1 MATKLYFGNLSPEIT
16 LDMLK
21 NLLIEYDVPIV
32 PDTVQLKNHFAFVEV
47 QDNASAEETIRKL
60 HGYNFHGSV
69 ITVEHSVQRN
79 RGRSRTT
86 KVSISN
92 IPIHAPDE
100 DVRHLASTFGTIKE
114 CHIHEMNDT
123 KTASVTY
130 EAPEQAAQAVNHLRG
145 HKYCEG
151 SYLDV
156 NYVNENGGRN
166 YYRNRYNPGG
176 GNQYGGYGNR
186 NQGQSQDFPLRM
198 LVPNVMV
205 GAIIGKGGQTIRT
218 ITGATKAKVD
228 VHRKENI
235 GPEKPITI
243 YGSAD
248 SCSEACRK
256 IVEIM
261 QQESVATGQSTDDE
275 TSDPPSSEDVPLK
288 LLAHNSLVGRLIG
301 RNGTTLKKI
310 MQDSGARI
318 TISNFQELTL
328 YNMER
333 TITILG
339 TLDDQCKAEK
349 LIMQKLRVSY
359 DADMQNIMQHQSM
372 FPGLNPMA
380 MLSGLLPGLPNP
392 NSRANPYNGP
402 MTEPNAMQTNPA
414 MFPGILPPAAAA
426 LAMQQQMQ
434 QPQPSE
440 KSDLWVP
447 GGVVG
452 ALIGPGGQ
460 NIRSASRQANATIK
474 IAPADQSAQGQ
485 AERKVSIT
493 GSPDAQWKVQYWV
506 FSKVGQE
513 GYAGS
518 DVEERRWGH
527 FSAGA
532 RLHPAE
538 LPVLRAEIPV
548 PSNMVGRIIGK
559 RGASVQGLQK
569 NTSARIEVPRNK
581 QGDENGEVPVTI
593 VGNFYSVQSAQR
605 QIRKLVSQAQQ
616 QQQGQGPMQQ
626 RRPPGP
632 PKHVNMQ

>member
-359 DADMQNIMQHQSM
+359 DADMQNIM
-372 FPGLNPMA
+372 
-380 MLSGLLPGLPNP
+380 
-392 NSRANPYNGP
+392 
-402 MTEPNAMQTNPA
+402 TEPNAMQTNPA

-518 DVEERRWGH
+518 DVEGYT
-527 FSAGA
+527 GNNV
-532 RLHPAE
+532 
-538 LPVLRAEIPV
+538 VLRAEIPV

>member
-261 QQESVATGQSTDDE
+261 QQESVATGQS
-275 TSDPPSSEDVPLK
+275 EDVPLK

-359 DADMQNIMQHQSM
+359 DADMQNI
-372 FPGLNPMA
+372 
-380 MLSGLLPGLPNP
+380 
-392 NSRANPYNGP
+392 

-518 DVEERRWGH
+518 DV
-527 FSAGA
+527 
-532 RLHPAE
+532 
-538 LPVLRAEIPV
+538 VLRAEIPV

>member
-79 RGRSRTT
+79 RGSRTT

-359 DADMQNIMQHQSM
+359 DADMQNIM
-372 FPGLNPMA
+372 
-380 MLSGLLPGLPNP
+380 
-392 NSRANPYNGP
+392 
-402 MTEPNAMQTNPA
+402 TEPNAMQTNPA

-518 DVEERRWGH
+518 DVV
-527 FSAGA
+527 
-532 RLHPAE
+532 
-538 LPVLRAEIPV
+538 VLRAEIPV

>member
-1 MATKLYFGNLSPEIT
+1 MSTSG
-16 LDMLK
+16 
-21 NLLIEYDVPIV
+21 
-32 PDTVQLKNHFAFVEV
+32 
-47 QDNASAEETIRKL
+47 EES
-60 HGYNFHGSV
+60 GS
-69 ITVEHSVQRN
+69 TGSGEFELADA
-79 RGRSRTT
+79 GRTT

-92 IPIHAPDE
+92 IPNQATDE
-100 DVRHLASTFGTIKE
+100 DIRHLAATFGTIKE
-114 CHIHEMNDT
+114 CHTHEMNET
-123 KTASVTY
+123 KTANVTY

-176 GNQYGGYGNR
+176 GNQGYGGYGNR
-186 NQGQSQDFPLRM
+186 IQGQSQDFPLRM

-228 VHRKENI
+228 VHRKENM
-235 GPEKPITI
+235 GQEKPITI
-243 YGSAD
+243 YGSPEA
-248 SCSEACRK
+248 CSEACRK
-256 IVEIM
+256 ILEIM
-261 QQESVATGQSTDDE
+261 QQESNATTAQSTDDE
-275 TSDPPSSEDVPLK
+275 RSDPPSSEDVPLK

-301 RNGTTLKKI
+301 KAGVTLKKI
-310 MQDSGARI
+310 MQDSNTRI
-318 TISNFQELTL
+318 SISNMQELTL
-328 YNMER
+328 YNWER
-333 TITILG
+333 TVTISG
-339 TLDDQCKAEK
+339 EVNAQCKAEK
-349 LIMQKLRVSY
+349 FIMQKLRASY
-359 DADMQNIMQHQSM
+359 EADMQNIT
-372 FPGLNPMA
+372 
-380 MLSGLLPGLPNP
+380 
-392 NSRANPYNGP
+392 
-402 MTEPNAMQTNPA
+402 TEPNAMPGNPA

-485 AERKVSIT
+485 GERKVSIT
-493 GSPDAQWKVQYWV
+493 GSPDAQWKVQWWV
-506 FSKVGQE
+506 FTKVGQE
-513 GYAGS
+513 AYAGN
-518 DVEERRWGH
+518 DV
-527 FSAGA
+527 
-532 RLHPAE
+532 
-538 LPVLRAEIPV
+538 VLRAEIPV

-593 VGNFYSVQSAQR
+593 VGNFYAVQSAQR
-605 QIRKLVSQAQQ
+605 QIRKLVTQAQQ
-616 QQQGQGPMQQ
+616 QQQGQGPMQ
-626 RRPPGP
+626 RRQPGP

>member
-1 MATKLYFGNLSPEIT
+1 MAAGAPDAALAVPGPVVPCPPV
-16 LDMLK
+16 
-21 NLLIEYDVPIV
+21 LLPGPRPPFPMFPPLCPNVP
-32 PDTVQLKNHFAFVEV
+32 VQFQQQAGFPLQGFP
-47 QDNASAEETIRKL
+47 
-60 HGYNFHGSV
+60 GYNFHGSV
-69 ITVEHSVQRN
+69 MTVEHSVQRN

-92 IPIHAPDE
+92 IPNQATDE
-100 DVRHLASTFGTIKE
+100 DIRHLAATFGTIKE
-114 CHIHEMNDT
+114 CHTHEMNET
-123 KTASVTY
+123 KTANVTY

-176 GNQYGGYGNR
+176 GNQGYGGYGNR
-186 NQGQSQDFPLRM
+186 IQGQSQDFPLRM

-228 VHRKENI
+228 VHRKENM
-235 GPEKPITI
+235 GQEKPITI
-243 YGSAD
+243 YGSPEA
-248 SCSEACRK
+248 CSEACRK
-256 IVEIM
+256 ILEIM
-261 QQESVATGQSTDDE
+261 QQESNATTAQSTDDE
-275 TSDPPSSEDVPLK
+275 RSDPPSSEDVPLK

-301 RNGTTLKKI
+301 KAGVTLKKI
-310 MQDSGARI
+310 MQDSNTRI
-318 TISNFQELTL
+318 SISNMQELTL
-328 YNMER
+328 YNWER
-333 TITILG
+333 TVTISG
-339 TLDDQCKAEK
+339 EVNAQCKAEK
-349 LIMQKLRVSY
+349 FIMQKLRASY
-359 DADMQNIMQHQSM
+359 EADMQNIT
-372 FPGLNPMA
+372 
-380 MLSGLLPGLPNP
+380 
-392 NSRANPYNGP
+392 
-402 MTEPNAMQTNPA
+402 TEPNAMPGNPA

-485 AERKVSIT
+485 GERKVSIT
-493 GSPDAQWKVQYWV
+493 GSPDAQWKVQWWV
-506 FSKVGQE
+506 FTKVGQE
-513 GYAGS
+513 AYAGN
-518 DVEERRWGH
+518 DV
-527 FSAGA
+527 
-532 RLHPAE
+532 
-538 LPVLRAEIPV
+538 VLRAEIPV

-593 VGNFYSVQSAQR
+593 VGNFYAVQSAQR
-605 QIRKLVSQAQQ
+605 QIRKLVTQAQQ
-616 QQQGQGPMQQ
+616 QQQGQGPMQ
-626 RRPPGP
+626 RRQPGP

>member
-1 MATKLYFGNLSPEIT
+1 MATKLYFGNLSPDIT

-21 NLLIEYDVPIV
+21 NLLLEYDVPIV

-47 QDNASAEETIRKL
+47 QDNATAEETIRKL

-69 ITVEHSVQRN
+69 MTVEHSVQRN
-79 RGRSRTT
+79 RGSRTT

-92 IPIHAPDE
+92 IPNQATDE
-100 DVRHLASTFGTIKE
+100 DIRHLAATFGTIKE
-114 CHIHEMNDT
+114 CHTHEMNET
-123 KTASVTY
+123 KTANVTY

-176 GNQYGGYGNR
+176 GNQGYGGYGNR
-186 NQGQSQDFPLRM
+186 IQGQSQDFPLRM

-228 VHRKENI
+228 VHRKENM
-235 GPEKPITI
+235 GQEKPITI
-243 YGSAD
+243 YGSPEA
-248 SCSEACRK
+248 CSEACRK
-256 IVEIM
+256 ILEIM
-261 QQESVATGQSTDDE
+261 QQESNATTAQSTDDE
-275 TSDPPSSEDVPLK
+275 RSDPPSSEDVPLK

-301 RNGTTLKKI
+301 KAGVTLKKI
-310 MQDSGARI
+310 MQDSNTRI
-318 TISNFQELTL
+318 SISNMQELTL
-328 YNMER
+328 YNWER
-333 TITILG
+333 TVTISG
-339 TLDDQCKAEK
+339 EVNAQCKAEK
-349 LIMQKLRVSY
+349 FIMQKLRASY
-359 DADMQNIMQHQSM
+359 EADMQNIT
-372 FPGLNPMA
+372 
-380 MLSGLLPGLPNP
+380 
-392 NSRANPYNGP
+392 
-402 MTEPNAMQTNPA
+402 TEPNAMPGNPA

-485 AERKVSIT
+485 GERKVSIT
-493 GSPDAQWKVQYWV
+493 GSPDAQWKVQWWV
-506 FSKVGQE
+506 FTKVGQE
-513 GYAGS
+513 AYAGN
-518 DVEERRWGH
+518 DV
-527 FSAGA
+527 
-532 RLHPAE
+532 
-538 LPVLRAEIPV
+538 VLRAEIPV

-593 VGNFYSVQSAQR
+593 VGNFYAVQSAQR
-605 QIRKLVSQAQQ
+605 QIRKLVTQAQQ
-616 QQQGQGPMQQ
+616 QQQGQGPMQ
-626 RRPPGP
+626 RRQPGP

>member
-1 MATKLYFGNLSPEIT
+1 MAAGAPDAALAVPGPVVPCPPV
-16 LDMLK
+16 
-21 NLLIEYDVPIV
+21 LLPGPRPPFPMFPPLCPNVP
-32 PDTVQLKNHFAFVEV
+32 VQFQQQAGFPLQGFP
-47 QDNASAEETIRKL
+47 
-60 HGYNFHGSV
+60 GYNFHGSV
-69 ITVEHSVQRN
+69 MTVEHSVQRN

-92 IPIHAPDE
+92 IPNQATDE
-100 DVRHLASTFGTIKE
+100 DIRHLAATFGTIKE
-114 CHIHEMNDT
+114 CHTHEMNET
-123 KTASVTY
+123 KTANVTY

-176 GNQYGGYGNR
+176 GNQGYGGYGNR
-186 NQGQSQDFPLRM
+186 IQGQSQDFPLRM

-228 VHRKENI
+228 VHRKENM
-235 GPEKPITI
+235 GQEKPITI
-243 YGSAD
+243 YGSPEA
-248 SCSEACRK
+248 CSEACRK
-256 IVEIM
+256 ILEIM
-261 QQESVATGQSTDDE
+261 QQESNATTAQSTDDE
-275 TSDPPSSEDVPLK
+275 RSDPPSSEDVPLK

-301 RNGTTLKKI
+301 KAGVTLKKI
-310 MQDSGARI
+310 MQDSNTRI
-318 TISNFQELTL
+318 SISNMQELTL
-328 YNMER
+328 YNWER
-333 TITILG
+333 TVTISG
-339 TLDDQCKAEK
+339 EVNAQCKAEK
-349 LIMQKLRVSY
+349 FIMQKLRASY
-359 DADMQNIMQHQSM
+359 EADMQNIT
-372 FPGLNPMA
+372 
-380 MLSGLLPGLPNP
+380 
-392 NSRANPYNGP
+392 
-402 MTEPNAMQTNPA
+402 TEPNAMPGNPA

-485 AERKVSIT
+485 GERKVSIT
-493 GSPDAQWKVQYWV
+493 GSPDAQWKVQWWV
-506 FSKVGQE
+506 FTKVGQE
-513 GYAGS
+513 AYAGN
-518 DVEERRWGH
+518 DVVEGYT
-527 FSAGA
+527 GNNV
-532 RLHPAE
+532 
-538 LPVLRAEIPV
+538 VLRAEIPV

-593 VGNFYSVQSAQR
+593 VGNFYAVQSAQR
-605 QIRKLVSQAQQ
+605 QIRKLVTQAQQ
-616 QQQGQGPMQQ
+616 QQQGQGPMQ
-626 RRPPGP
+626 RRQPGP

>member
-1 MATKLYFGNLSPEIT
+1 MAAGAPDAALAVPGPVVPCPPV
-16 LDMLK
+16 
-21 NLLIEYDVPIV
+21 LLPGPRPPFPMFPPLCPNVP
-32 PDTVQLKNHFAFVEV
+32 VQFQQQAGFPLQGFP
-47 QDNASAEETIRKL
+47 
-60 HGYNFHGSV
+60 GYNFHGSV
-69 ITVEHSVQRN
+69 MTVEHSVQRN

-92 IPIHAPDE
+92 IPNQATDE
-100 DVRHLASTFGTIKE
+100 DIRHLAATFGTIKE
-114 CHIHEMNDT
+114 CHTHEMNET
-123 KTASVTY
+123 KTANVTY

-176 GNQYGGYGNR
+176 GNQGYGGYGNR
-186 NQGQSQDFPLRM
+186 IQGQSQDFPLRM

-228 VHRKENI
+228 VHRKENM
-235 GPEKPITI
+235 GQEKPITI
-243 YGSAD
+243 YGSPEA
-248 SCSEACRK
+248 CSEACRK
-256 IVEIM
+256 ILEIM
-261 QQESVATGQSTDDE
+261 QQESNATTAQSTDDE
-275 TSDPPSSEDVPLK
+275 RSDPPSSEDVPLK

-301 RNGTTLKKI
+301 KAGVTLKKI
-310 MQDSGARI
+310 MQDSNTRI
-318 TISNFQELTL
+318 SISNMQELTL
-328 YNMER
+328 YNWER
-333 TITILG
+333 TVTISG
-339 TLDDQCKAEK
+339 EVNAQCKAEK
-349 LIMQKLRVSY
+349 FIMQKLRASY
-359 DADMQNIMQHQSM
+359 EADMQNIT
-372 FPGLNPMA
+372 
-380 MLSGLLPGLPNP
+380 
-392 NSRANPYNGP
+392 
-402 MTEPNAMQTNPA
+402 TEPNAMPGNPA

-485 AERKVSIT
+485 GERKVSIT
-493 GSPDAQWKVQYWV
+493 GSPDAQWKVQWWV
-506 FSKVGQE
+506 FTKVGQE
-513 GYAGS
+513 AYAGN
-518 DVEERRWGH
+518 DVEGYT
-527 FSAGA
+527 GNNV
-532 RLHPAE
+532 
-538 LPVLRAEIPV
+538 VLRAEIPV

-593 VGNFYSVQSAQR
+593 VGNFYAVQSAQR
-605 QIRKLVSQAQQ
+605 QIRKLVTQAQQ
-616 QQQGQGPMQQ
+616 QQQGQGPMQ
-626 RRPPGP
+626 RRQPGP

>member
-79 RGRSRTT
+79 RGSRTT

-359 DADMQNIMQHQSM
+359 DADMQNIM
-372 FPGLNPMA
+372 
-380 MLSGLLPGLPNP
+380 
-392 NSRANPYNGP
+392 
-402 MTEPNAMQTNPA
+402 TEPNAMQTNPA

-518 DVEERRWGH
+518 DVEGYT
-527 FSAGA
+527 GNNV
-532 RLHPAE
+532 
-538 LPVLRAEIPV
+538 VLRAEIPV

>member
-1 MATKLYFGNLSPEIT
+1 MSRT
-16 LDMLK
+16 
-21 NLLIEYDVPIV
+21 
-32 PDTVQLKNHFAFVEV
+32 
-47 QDNASAEETIRKL
+47 
-60 HGYNFHGSV
+60 
-69 ITVEHSVQRN
+69 
-79 RGRSRTT
+79 RSRTT

-261 QQESVATGQSTDDE
+261 QQESVATGQS
-275 TSDPPSSEDVPLK
+275 EDVPLK

-359 DADMQNIMQHQSM
+359 DADMQNI
-372 FPGLNPMA
+372 
-380 MLSGLLPGLPNP
+380 
-392 NSRANPYNGP
+392 

-518 DVEERRWGH
+518 DVVEGYT
-527 FSAGA
+527 GNNV
-532 RLHPAE
+532 
-538 LPVLRAEIPV
+538 VLRAEIPV

>member
-79 RGRSRTT
+79 RGSRTT

-359 DADMQNIMQHQSM
+359 DADMQNIM
-372 FPGLNPMA
+372 
-380 MLSGLLPGLPNP
+380 
-392 NSRANPYNGP
+392 
-402 MTEPNAMQTNPA
+402 TEPNAMQTNPA

-518 DVEERRWGH
+518 DV
-527 FSAGA
+527 
-532 RLHPAE
+532 
-538 LPVLRAEIPV
+538 VLRAEIPV

>member
-1 MATKLYFGNLSPEIT
+1 MATKLYFGNLSPDIT

-21 NLLIEYDVPIV
+21 NLLLEYDVPIV

-47 QDNASAEETIRKL
+47 QDNATAEETIRKL

-69 ITVEHSVQRN
+69 MTVEHSVQRN

-92 IPIHAPDE
+92 IPNQATDE
-100 DVRHLASTFGTIKE
+100 DIRHLAATFGTIKE
-114 CHIHEMNDT
+114 CHTHEMNET
-123 KTASVTY
+123 KTANVTY

-176 GNQYGGYGNR
+176 GNQGYGGYGNR
-186 NQGQSQDFPLRM
+186 IQGQSQDFPLRM

-228 VHRKENI
+228 VHRKENM
-235 GPEKPITI
+235 GQEKPITI
-243 YGSAD
+243 YGSPEA
-248 SCSEACRK
+248 CSEACRK
-256 IVEIM
+256 ILEIM
-261 QQESVATGQSTDDE
+261 QQESNATTAQSTDDE
-275 TSDPPSSEDVPLK
+275 RSDPPSSEDVPLK

-301 RNGTTLKKI
+301 KAGVTLKKI
-310 MQDSGARI
+310 MQDSNTRI
-318 TISNFQELTL
+318 SISNMQELTL
-328 YNMER
+328 YNWER
-333 TITILG
+333 TVTISG
-339 TLDDQCKAEK
+339 EVNAQCKAEK
-349 LIMQKLRVSY
+349 FIMQKLRASY
-359 DADMQNIMQHQSM
+359 EADMQNIT
-372 FPGLNPMA
+372 
-380 MLSGLLPGLPNP
+380 
-392 NSRANPYNGP
+392 
-402 MTEPNAMQTNPA
+402 TEPNAMPGNPA

-485 AERKVSIT
+485 GERKVSIT
-493 GSPDAQWKVQYWV
+493 GSPDAQWKVQWWV
-506 FSKVGQE
+506 FTKVGQE
-513 GYAGS
+513 AYAGN
-518 DVEERRWGH
+518 DV
-527 FSAGA
+527 
-532 RLHPAE
+532 
-538 LPVLRAEIPV
+538 VLRAEIPV

-593 VGNFYSVQSAQR
+593 VGNFYAVQSAQR
-605 QIRKLVSQAQQ
+605 QIRKLVTQAQQ
-616 QQQGQGPMQQ
+616 QQQGQGPMQ
-626 RRPPGP
+626 RRQPGP

>member
-1 MATKLYFGNLSPEIT
+1 MAAGAPDAALAVPGPVVPCPPV
-16 LDMLK
+16 
-21 NLLIEYDVPIV
+21 LLPG
-32 PDTVQLKNHFAFVEV
+32 PRPPFPMFPQPPLFPHFPVQFPPQAGFPLQGFP
-47 QDNASAEETIRKL
+47 
-60 HGYNFHGSV
+60 GYNFHGSV

-359 DADMQNIMQHQSM
+359 DADMQNIM
-372 FPGLNPMA
+372 
-380 MLSGLLPGLPNP
+380 
-392 NSRANPYNGP
+392 
-402 MTEPNAMQTNPA
+402 TEPNAMQTNPA

-518 DVEERRWGH
+518 DV
-527 FSAGA
+527 
-532 RLHPAE
+532 
-538 LPVLRAEIPV
+538 VLRAEIPV

>member
-1 MATKLYFGNLSPEIT
+1 MATKLYFGNLSPDIT

-21 NLLIEYDVPIV
+21 NLLLEYDVPIV

-79 RGRSRTT
+79 RGSRTT

-92 IPIHAPDE
+92 IPIQAPDA
-100 DVRHLASTFGTIKE
+100 DIQQLARTFGTIKE
-114 CHIHEMNDT
+114 CQIHEMNDT
-123 KTASVTY
+123 KTANITY
-130 EAPEQAAQAVNHLRG
+130 EAPEEAAQAVNHLRG
-145 HKYCEG
+145 HKYFEG
-151 SYLDV
+151 YLNT

-166 YYRNRYNPGG
+166 YYRSRYNQG
-176 GNQYGGYGNR
+176 GNQGYVGYGNR
-186 NQGQSQDFPLRM
+186 NQNQSQDFPLRM

-243 YGSAD
+243 YGSPDA
-248 SCSEACRK
+248 CSDACRK
-256 IVEIM
+256 IMEIM
-261 QQESVATGQSTDDE
+261 QQESNATSQGVGTPDDE
-275 TSDPPSSEDVPLK
+275 TGTDRVRVEGTGEDVPLK

-301 RNGTTLKKI
+301 KAGVTLKKI
-310 MQDSGARI
+310 MQDSNTRI
-318 TISNFQELTL
+318 TISNFQELTV

-333 TITILG
+333 TITVLG
-339 TLDDQCKAEK
+339 SLEDQCKAEK
-349 LIMQKLRVSY
+349 LIMVKLRISY

-402 MTEPNAMQTNPA
+402 MSEPNALQANPA
-414 MFPGILPPAAAA
+414 LFPGILPPAAAA

-493 GSPDAQWKVQYWV
+493 GSPDAQWKVQWWV

-518 DVEERRWGH
+518 DV
-527 FSAGA
+527 
-532 RLHPAE
+532 
-538 LPVLRAEIPV
+538 VLRAEIPV

-605 QIRKLVSQAQQ
+605 QIRKVVSQALQ

-626 RRPPGP
+626 RRQPGP
-632 PKHVNMQ
+632 PKHVTMQ

>member
-1 MATKLYFGNLSPEIT
+1 MHSELSR
-16 LDMLK
+16 
-21 NLLIEYDVPIV
+21 
-32 PDTVQLKNHFAFVEV
+32 TVVSV
-47 QDNASAEETIRKL
+47 RSASAP
-60 HGYNFHGSV
+60 S
-69 ITVEHSVQRN
+69 
-79 RGRSRTT
+79 RSRTT

-218 ITGATKAKVD
+218 ITGATKAKKMHYAFPPLPRDRQRNKVGELSNHQVLEKVNYVNENGGRNYYRNRYNPGGGNQYGGYGNRNQGQSQDFPLRVD

-460 NIRSASRQANATIK
+460 NIRLASRQANATIK

-518 DVEERRWGH
+518 DVV
-527 FSAGA
+527 
-532 RLHPAE
+532 
-538 LPVLRAEIPV
+538 VLRAEIPV

>member
-79 RGRSRTT
+79 RGSRTT

-359 DADMQNIMQHQSM
+359 DADMQNIM
-372 FPGLNPMA
+372 
-380 MLSGLLPGLPNP
+380 
-392 NSRANPYNGP
+392 
-402 MTEPNAMQTNPA
+402 TEPNAMQTNPA

-518 DVEERRWGH
+518 DVVEGYT
-527 FSAGA
+527 GNNV
-532 RLHPAE
+532 
-538 LPVLRAEIPV
+538 VLRAEIPV

>member
-1 MATKLYFGNLSPEIT
+1 MAAGAPDAALAVPGPVVPCPPV
-16 LDMLK
+16 
-21 NLLIEYDVPIV
+21 LLPGPRPPFPMFPPLCPNVP
-32 PDTVQLKNHFAFVEV
+32 VQFQQQAGFPLQGFP
-47 QDNASAEETIRKL
+47 
-60 HGYNFHGSV
+60 GYNFHGSV
-69 ITVEHSVQRN
+69 MTVEHSVQRN

-92 IPIHAPDE
+92 IPNQATDE
-100 DVRHLASTFGTIKE
+100 DIRHLAATFGTIKE
-114 CHIHEMNDT
+114 CHTHEMNET
-123 KTASVTY
+123 KTANVTY

-176 GNQYGGYGNR
+176 GNQGYGGYGNR
-186 NQGQSQDFPLRM
+186 IQGQSQDFPLRM

-228 VHRKENI
+228 VHRKENM
-235 GPEKPITI
+235 GQEKPITI
-243 YGSAD
+243 YGSPEA
-248 SCSEACRK
+248 CSEACRK
-256 IVEIM
+256 ILEIM
-261 QQESVATGQSTDDE
+261 QQESNATTAQSTDDE
-275 TSDPPSSEDVPLK
+275 RSDPPSSEDVPLK

-301 RNGTTLKKI
+301 KAGVTLKKI
-310 MQDSGARI
+310 MQDSNTRI
-318 TISNFQELTL
+318 SISNMQELTL
-328 YNMER
+328 YNWER
-333 TITILG
+333 TVTISG
-339 TLDDQCKAEK
+339 EVNAQCKAEK
-349 LIMQKLRVSY
+349 FIMQKLRASY
-359 DADMQNIMQHQSM
+359 EADMQNIT
-372 FPGLNPMA
+372 
-380 MLSGLLPGLPNP
+380 
-392 NSRANPYNGP
+392 
-402 MTEPNAMQTNPA
+402 TEPNAMPGNPA

-485 AERKVSIT
+485 GERKVSIT
-493 GSPDAQWKVQYWV
+493 GSPDAQWKVQWWV
-506 FSKVGQE
+506 FTKVGQE
-513 GYAGS
+513 AYAGN
-518 DVEERRWGH
+518 DVV
-527 FSAGA
+527 
-532 RLHPAE
+532 
-538 LPVLRAEIPV
+538 VLRAEIPV

-593 VGNFYSVQSAQR
+593 VGNFYAVQSAQR
-605 QIRKLVSQAQQ
+605 QIRKLVTQAQQ
-616 QQQGQGPMQQ
+616 QQQGQGPMQ
-626 RRPPGP
+626 RRQPGP

>member
-1 MATKLYFGNLSPEIT
+1 MAAGAPDAALAVPGPVVPCPPV
-16 LDMLK
+16 
-21 NLLIEYDVPIV
+21 LLPG
-32 PDTVQLKNHFAFVEV
+32 PRPPFPMFPQPPLFPHFPVQFPPQAGFPLQGFP
-47 QDNASAEETIRKL
+47 
-60 HGYNFHGSV
+60 GYNFHGSV

-79 RGRSRTT
+79 RGSRTT

-359 DADMQNIMQHQSM
+359 DADMQNIM
-372 FPGLNPMA
+372 
-380 MLSGLLPGLPNP
+380 
-392 NSRANPYNGP
+392 
-402 MTEPNAMQTNPA
+402 TEPNAMQTNPA

-518 DVEERRWGH
+518 DV
-527 FSAGA
+527 
-532 RLHPAE
+532 
-538 LPVLRAEIPV
+538 VLRAEIPV

>member
-92 IPIHAPDE
+92 IPIQAPDE

-359 DADMQNIMQHQSM
+359 DADMQNIM
-372 FPGLNPMA
+372 
-380 MLSGLLPGLPNP
+380 
-392 NSRANPYNGP
+392 
-402 MTEPNAMQTNPA
+402 TEPNAMQTNPA

-518 DVEERRWGH
+518 DVV
-527 FSAGA
+527 
-532 RLHPAE
+532 
-538 LPVLRAEIPV
+538 VLRAEIPV

>member
-79 RGRSRTT
+79 RGSRTT

-261 QQESVATGQSTDDE
+261 QQESVATGQS
-275 TSDPPSSEDVPLK
+275 EDVPLK

-359 DADMQNIMQHQSM
+359 DADMQNI
-372 FPGLNPMA
+372 
-380 MLSGLLPGLPNP
+380 
-392 NSRANPYNGP
+392 

-518 DVEERRWGH
+518 DV
-527 FSAGA
+527 
-532 RLHPAE
+532 
-538 LPVLRAEIPV
+538 VLRAEIPV

>member
-1 MATKLYFGNLSPEIT
+1 MATKLYFGNLSPDIT

-21 NLLIEYDVPIV
+21 NLLLEYDVPIV

-47 QDNASAEETIRKL
+47 QDNATAEETIRKL

-69 ITVEHSVQRN
+69 MTVEHSVQRN

-92 IPIHAPDE
+92 IPNQATDE
-100 DVRHLASTFGTIKE
+100 DIRHLAATFGTIKE
-114 CHIHEMNDT
+114 CHTHEMNET
-123 KTASVTY
+123 KTANVTY

-176 GNQYGGYGNR
+176 GNQGYGGYGNR
-186 NQGQSQDFPLRM
+186 IQGQSQDFPLRM

-228 VHRKENI
+228 VHRKENM
-235 GPEKPITI
+235 GQEKPITI
-243 YGSAD
+243 YGSPEA
-248 SCSEACRK
+248 CSEACRK
-256 IVEIM
+256 ILEIM
-261 QQESVATGQSTDDE
+261 QQESNATTAQSTDDE
-275 TSDPPSSEDVPLK
+275 RSDPPSSEDVPLK

-301 RNGTTLKKI
+301 KAGVTLKKI
-310 MQDSGARI
+310 MQDSNTRI
-318 TISNFQELTL
+318 SISNMQELTL
-328 YNMER
+328 YNWER
-333 TITILG
+333 TVTISG
-339 TLDDQCKAEK
+339 EVNAQCKAEK
-349 LIMQKLRVSY
+349 FIMQKLRASY
-359 DADMQNIMQHQSM
+359 EADMQNIT
-372 FPGLNPMA
+372 
-380 MLSGLLPGLPNP
+380 
-392 NSRANPYNGP
+392 
-402 MTEPNAMQTNPA
+402 TEPNAMPGNPA

-485 AERKVSIT
+485 GERKVSIT
-493 GSPDAQWKVQYWV
+493 GSPDAQWKVQWWV
-506 FSKVGQE
+506 FTKVGQE
-513 GYAGS
+513 AYAGN
-518 DVEERRWGH
+518 DVV
-527 FSAGA
+527 
-532 RLHPAE
+532 
-538 LPVLRAEIPV
+538 VLRAEIPV

-593 VGNFYSVQSAQR
+593 VGNFYAVQSAQR
-605 QIRKLVSQAQQ
+605 QIRKLVTQAQQ
-616 QQQGQGPMQQ
+616 QQQGQGPMQ
-626 RRPPGP
+626 RRQPGP

>member
-1 MATKLYFGNLSPEIT
+1 MATKLYFGNLSPDIT

-21 NLLIEYDVPIV
+21 NLLLEYDVPIV

-47 QDNASAEETIRKL
+47 QDNATAEETIRKL

-69 ITVEHSVQRN
+69 MTVEHSVQRN

-92 IPIHAPDE
+92 IPNQATDE
-100 DVRHLASTFGTIKE
+100 DIRHLAATFGTIKE
-114 CHIHEMNDT
+114 CHTHEMNET
-123 KTASVTY
+123 KTANVTY

-176 GNQYGGYGNR
+176 GNQGYGGYGNR
-186 NQGQSQDFPLRM
+186 IQGQSQDFPLRM

-228 VHRKENI
+228 VHRKENM
-235 GPEKPITI
+235 GQEKPITI
-243 YGSAD
+243 YGSPEA
-248 SCSEACRK
+248 CSEACRK
-256 IVEIM
+256 ILEIM
-261 QQESVATGQSTDDE
+261 QQESNATTAQSTDDE
-275 TSDPPSSEDVPLK
+275 RSDPPSSEDVPLK

-301 RNGTTLKKI
+301 KAGVTLKKI
-310 MQDSGARI
+310 MQDSNTRI
-318 TISNFQELTL
+318 SISNMQELTL
-328 YNMER
+328 YNWER
-333 TITILG
+333 TVTISG
-339 TLDDQCKAEK
+339 EVNAQCKAEK
-349 LIMQKLRVSY
+349 FIMQKLRASY
-359 DADMQNIMQHQSM
+359 EADMQNITQHQSM

-392 NSRANPYNGP
+392 NSRGNPYNGP
-402 MTEPNAMQTNPA
+402 MTEPNAMPGNPA

-485 AERKVSIT
+485 GERKVSIT
-493 GSPDAQWKVQYWV
+493 GSPDAQWKVQWWV
-506 FSKVGQE
+506 FTKVGQE
-513 GYAGS
+513 AYAGN
-518 DVEERRWGH
+518 DVV
-527 FSAGA
+527 
-532 RLHPAE
+532 
-538 LPVLRAEIPV
+538 VLRAEIPV

-593 VGNFYSVQSAQR
+593 VGNFYAVQSAQR
-605 QIRKLVSQAQQ
+605 QIRKLVTQAQQ
-616 QQQGQGPMQQ
+616 QQQGQGPMQ
-626 RRPPGP
+626 RRQPGP

>member
-359 DADMQNIMQHQSM
+359 DADMQNIM
-372 FPGLNPMA
+372 
-380 MLSGLLPGLPNP
+380 
-392 NSRANPYNGP
+392 
-402 MTEPNAMQTNPA
+402 TEPNAMQTNPA

-518 DVEERRWGH
+518 DV
-527 FSAGA
+527 
-532 RLHPAE
+532 
-538 LPVLRAEIPV
+538 VLRAEIPV

>member
-1 MATKLYFGNLSPEIT
+1 MAAGAPDAALAVPGPVVPCPPV
-16 LDMLK
+16 
-21 NLLIEYDVPIV
+21 LLPGPRPPFPMFPPLCPNVP
-32 PDTVQLKNHFAFVEV
+32 VQFQQQAGFPLQGFP
-47 QDNASAEETIRKL
+47 
-60 HGYNFHGSV
+60 GYNFHGSV
-69 ITVEHSVQRN
+69 MTVEHSVQRN
-79 RGRSRTT
+79 RGSRTT

-92 IPIHAPDE
+92 IPNQATDE
-100 DVRHLASTFGTIKE
+100 DIRHLAATFGTIKE
-114 CHIHEMNDT
+114 CHTHEMNET
-123 KTASVTY
+123 KTANVTY

-176 GNQYGGYGNR
+176 GNQGYGGYGNR
-186 NQGQSQDFPLRM
+186 IQGQSQDFPLRM

-228 VHRKENI
+228 VHRKENM
-235 GPEKPITI
+235 GQEKPITI
-243 YGSAD
+243 YGSPEA
-248 SCSEACRK
+248 CSEACRK
-256 IVEIM
+256 ILEIM
-261 QQESVATGQSTDDE
+261 QQESNATTAQSTDDE
-275 TSDPPSSEDVPLK
+275 RSDPPSSEDVPLK

-301 RNGTTLKKI
+301 KAGVTLKKI
-310 MQDSGARI
+310 MQDSNTRI
-318 TISNFQELTL
+318 SISNMQELTL
-328 YNMER
+328 YNWER
-333 TITILG
+333 TVTISG
-339 TLDDQCKAEK
+339 EVNAQCKAEK
-349 LIMQKLRVSY
+349 FIMQKLRASY
-359 DADMQNIMQHQSM
+359 EADMQNIT
-372 FPGLNPMA
+372 
-380 MLSGLLPGLPNP
+380 
-392 NSRANPYNGP
+392 
-402 MTEPNAMQTNPA
+402 TEPNAMPGNPA

-485 AERKVSIT
+485 GERKVSIT
-493 GSPDAQWKVQYWV
+493 GSPDAQWKVQWWV
-506 FSKVGQE
+506 FTKVGQE
-513 GYAGS
+513 AYAGN
-518 DVEERRWGH
+518 DVEGYT
-527 FSAGA
+527 GNNV
-532 RLHPAE
+532 
-538 LPVLRAEIPV
+538 VLRAEIPV

-593 VGNFYSVQSAQR
+593 VGNFYAVQSAQR
-605 QIRKLVSQAQQ
+605 QIRKLVTQAQQ
-616 QQQGQGPMQQ
+616 QQQGQGPMQ
-626 RRPPGP
+626 RRQPGP

>member
-261 QQESVATGQSTDDE
+261 QQESVATGQS
-275 TSDPPSSEDVPLK
+275 EDVPLK

-359 DADMQNIMQHQSM
+359 DADMQNI
-372 FPGLNPMA
+372 
-380 MLSGLLPGLPNP
+380 
-392 NSRANPYNGP
+392 

-518 DVEERRWGH
+518 DVVEERRWGH

-538 LPVLRAEIPV
+538 LPEGYTGNNVVLRAEIPV

>member
-92 IPIHAPDE
+92 IPIQAPDE

-359 DADMQNIMQHQSM
+359 DADMQNIM
-372 FPGLNPMA
+372 
-380 MLSGLLPGLPNP
+380 
-392 NSRANPYNGP
+392 
-402 MTEPNAMQTNPA
+402 TEPNAMQTNPA

-518 DVEERRWGH
+518 DVVEERRWGH

>member
-261 QQESVATGQSTDDE
+261 QQESVATGQS
-275 TSDPPSSEDVPLK
+275 EDVPLK

-359 DADMQNIMQHQSM
+359 DADMQNI
-372 FPGLNPMA
+372 
-380 MLSGLLPGLPNP
+380 
-392 NSRANPYNGP
+392 

-518 DVEERRWGH
+518 DVEGYT
-527 FSAGA
+527 GNNV
-532 RLHPAE
+532 
-538 LPVLRAEIPV
+538 VLRAEIPV

>member
-1 MATKLYFGNLSPEIT
+1 MATKLYFGNLSPDIT

-21 NLLIEYDVPIV
+21 NLLLEYDVPIV

-47 QDNASAEETIRKL
+47 QDNATAEETIRKL

-69 ITVEHSVQRN
+69 MTVEHSVQRN
-79 RGRSRTT
+79 RGSRTT

-92 IPIHAPDE
+92 IPNQATDE
-100 DVRHLASTFGTIKE
+100 DIRHLAATFGTIKE
-114 CHIHEMNDT
+114 CHTHEMNET
-123 KTASVTY
+123 KTANVTY

-176 GNQYGGYGNR
+176 GNQGYGGYGNR
-186 NQGQSQDFPLRM
+186 IQGQSQDFPLRM

-228 VHRKENI
+228 VHRKENM
-235 GPEKPITI
+235 GQEKPITI
-243 YGSAD
+243 YGSPEA
-248 SCSEACRK
+248 CSEACRK
-256 IVEIM
+256 ILEIM
-261 QQESVATGQSTDDE
+261 QQESNATTAQSTDDE
-275 TSDPPSSEDVPLK
+275 RSDPPSSEDVPLK

-301 RNGTTLKKI
+301 KAGVTLKKI
-310 MQDSGARI
+310 MQDSNTRI
-318 TISNFQELTL
+318 SISNMQELTL
-328 YNMER
+328 YNWER
-333 TITILG
+333 TVTISG
-339 TLDDQCKAEK
+339 EVNAQCKAEK
-349 LIMQKLRVSY
+349 FIMQKLRASY
-359 DADMQNIMQHQSM
+359 EADMQNIT
-372 FPGLNPMA
+372 
-380 MLSGLLPGLPNP
+380 
-392 NSRANPYNGP
+392 
-402 MTEPNAMQTNPA
+402 TEPNAMPGNPA

-485 AERKVSIT
+485 GERKVSIT
-493 GSPDAQWKVQYWV
+493 GSPDAQWKVQWWV
-506 FSKVGQE
+506 FTKVGQE
-513 GYAGS
+513 AYAGN
-518 DVEERRWGH
+518 DVV
-527 FSAGA
+527 
-532 RLHPAE
+532 
-538 LPVLRAEIPV
+538 VLRAEIPV

-593 VGNFYSVQSAQR
+593 VGNFYAVQSAQR
-605 QIRKLVSQAQQ
+605 QIRKLVTQAQQ
-616 QQQGQGPMQQ
+616 QQQGQGPMQ
-626 RRPPGP
+626 RRQPGP

>member
-359 DADMQNIMQHQSM
+359 DADMQNIM
-372 FPGLNPMA
+372 
-380 MLSGLLPGLPNP
+380 
-392 NSRANPYNGP
+392 
-402 MTEPNAMQTNPA
+402 TEPNAMQTNPA

-518 DVEERRWGH
+518 DVVEGYT
-527 FSAGA
+527 GNNV
-532 RLHPAE
+532 
-538 LPVLRAEIPV
+538 VLRAEIPV

>member
-79 RGRSRTT
+79 RGSRTT

-359 DADMQNIMQHQSM
+359 DADMQNIM
-372 FPGLNPMA
+372 
-380 MLSGLLPGLPNP
+380 
-392 NSRANPYNGP
+392 
-402 MTEPNAMQTNPA
+402 TEPNAMQTNPA

>member
-359 DADMQNIMQHQSM
+359 DADMQNIM
-372 FPGLNPMA
+372 
-380 MLSGLLPGLPNP
+380 
-392 NSRANPYNGP
+392 
-402 MTEPNAMQTNPA
+402 TEPNAMQTNPA

-518 DVEERRWGH
+518 DVV
-527 FSAGA
+527 
-532 RLHPAE
+532 
-538 LPVLRAEIPV
+538 VLRAEIPV